1 MTALKIFG
9 NTKIIIVGR
18 FQTDT
23 LWFFNDQVCR
33 AMPLVYDVSIEQ
45 EGLPGLRFVP
55 REDVFMSAERFPEEN
70 SCFAGNNRL
79 SGDGVFDV
87 TVCQFDTPIILSWPH
102 FLGAEEK
109 FTGAVTGLNPDKV
122 SSWQQK
128 LSTIINSV
136 CERVF
141 LKD

>member
-1 MTALKIFG
+1 MKIL
-9 NTKIIIVGR
+9 IVGR

-102 FLGAEEK
+102 FLGAEER

-128 LSTIINSV
+128 LNYY
-136 CERVF
+136 
-141 LKD
+141 